1 MCCNPGFLIPLPDS
15 LLCLNIHF
23 LKAKVNHLG
32 ILQIILTNKFPKQ
45 IISKYV
51 FDFSLFRCFTH
62 LIINN
67 TVIVCCTANS
77 YNKVFEFEENMVSY
91 DNNY

>member
-1 MCCNPGFLIPLPDS
+1 MFKYT
-15 LLCLNIHF
+15 F
-23 LKAKVNHLG
+23 KK
-32 ILQIILTNKFPKQ
+32 TKFPKQ

-51 FDFSLFRCFTH
+51 FDFALFRCFTH
-62 LIINN
+62 LIINKS
-67 TVIVCCTANS
+67 VIVCCTANS